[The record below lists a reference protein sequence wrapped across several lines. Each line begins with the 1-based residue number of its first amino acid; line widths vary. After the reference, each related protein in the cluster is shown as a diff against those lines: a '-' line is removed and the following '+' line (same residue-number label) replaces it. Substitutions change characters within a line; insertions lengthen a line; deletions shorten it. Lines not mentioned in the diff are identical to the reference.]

1 MGQTV
6 IKVDRKTLEA
16 IDRYYQQSKSNKQP
30 PHTVFVAKHNGCTIT
45 AYQSGKVL
53 FQGSEHASEAAKW
66 DANPQTN
73 KKQHNVESHSKAVL
87 TKDHIGSDEA
97 GTGDYF
103 GPITVAAVYA
113 DERQQA
119 LLRELGVKDS
129 KSMNDKTIAS
139 IVQDILKTDI
149 IYSTVTL
156 NNEKYNQL
164 KQQNWSQTRMKA
176 WMHHNAI
183 DHVINKLND
192 MTPSGIVID
201 QFCEPG
207 VYYNKIKAS
216 DARPHN
222 DITFLT
228 KAESQSTCVA
238 AASMLARYRFVQEME
253 QLSKKVG
260 FTLQKGSSNQV
271 DRQIKQLI
279 NTKGESFL
287 NQVGKVHFGNTQK
300 AKKLSLDS

>member
-6 IKVDRKTLEA
+6 IKAD
-16 IDRYYQQSKSNKQP
+16 QQSLNKMEKYYENTKVNKQP
-30 PHTVFVAKHNGCTIT
+30 PHTVFVAKQPNVTIT

-53 FQGSEHASEAAKW
+53 FQGSDHAEEASKW
-66 DANPQTN
+66 DTNPQTQ
-73 KKQHNVESHSKAVL
+73 KKQHNVESHSKAIL
-87 TKDHIGSDEA
+87 NQDHIGSDEA

-113 DERQQA
+113 DEKQQA
-119 LLRELGVKDS
+119 LLKELGVKDS
-129 KSMNDKTIAS
+129 KSMNDNTIAA
-139 IVQDILKTDI
+139 IVKNILETDI
-149 IYSTVTL
+149 VYSIVTL

-164 KQQNWSQTRMKA
+164 KKQNWSQTRMKA

-183 DHVINKLND
+183 ENVMNKLDNV
-192 MTPSGIVID
+192 TPSGMVID

-216 DARPHN
+216 DATPHS

-238 AASMLARYRFVQEME
+238 AASMLARYRFVQEMDR
-253 QLSKKVG
+253 LSKKAG
-260 FTLQKGSSNQV
+260 FTLQKGASQKV
-271 DRQIKQLI
+271 DQQIKRLI
-279 NTKGESFL
+279 DTKGEAFL
-287 NQVGKVHFGNTQK
+287 NQIGKVHFGNTQK
-300 AKKLSLDS
+300 AKKL